1 MGVNER
7 VLEVVTPVVAELGV
21 ELVDVEVAGGLVRV
35 FIDEPGGIGSERLTS
50 VTRAVSQ
57 ALDEEDPIAG
67 HYVLEVSS
75 PGLERPLRTPAH
87 FAAAIGQKVSIKTL
101 PGTVDIGRRLTGV
114 ISGADETGV
123 TLLYEVDGRPKGMV
137 HVQYPQIDK
146 AKTIFEWGP
155 SPKPGSGSRPGRT
168 KGPKAGERGDKPERT
183 GKAVDGRNGAKPT
196 KNDSD
201 SGGGKADRP
210 KGDPRGKR
218 ALRAADLP
226 QRSAAEDRYQ
236 ADLTDVSSTADQFD
250 RSAAGAAP
258 GPGATTPLPAGQMEN
273 DDE

>member
-210 KGDPRGKR
+210 KGDPRGQAR
-218 ALRAADLP
+218 PACRGPAPERSRGPLP
-226 QRSAAEDRYQ
+226 
-236 ADLTDVSSTADQFD
+236 ADLTDVSSPDQFD
-250 RSAAGAAP
+250 RSAAAAAP

>member
-7 VLEVVTPVVAELGV
+7 VLEVVSPVVAELGV

-35 FIDEPGGIGSERLTS
+35 FIDEPGGIGSERLAS
-50 VTRAVSQ
+50 VTRAVSK
-57 ALDEEDPIAG
+57 ALDDDDPIAG

-87 FAAAIGQKVSIKTL
+87 FAGATGQKVTIKTF
-101 PGTVDIGRRLTGV
+101 PGAVEVGRRLTGV
-114 ISGADETGV
+114 ISGADDSGV

-137 HVQYPQIDK
+137 HVQYQQIDK
-146 AKTIFEWGP
+146 AKTVFEWGP
-155 SPKPGSGSRPGRT
+155 TPKPGSGSRPGRA
-168 KGPKAGERGDKPERT
+168 K
-183 GKAVDGRNGAKPT
+183 GAKPGDAG
-196 KNDSD
+196 KHSAKPDASSD
-201 SGGGKADRP
+201 GAKAGRS

-226 QRSAAEDRYQ
+226 SR
-236 ADLTDVSSTADQFD
+236 ADQVDPLDEFD

>member
-87 FAAAIGQKVSIKTL
+87 YAGALGQKVSIKTL
-101 PGTVDIGRRLTGV
+101 PGAVEIGRRLTGV
-114 ISGADETGV
+114 ISGSDDTGV
-123 TLLYEVDGRPKGMV
+123 TLLVEVDGRPKGMV
-137 HVQYPQIDK
+137 HVQYQQIEK
-146 AKTIFEWGP
+146 AKTVFEWGP
-155 SPKPGSGSRPGRT
+155 SPKPGSGSRPGRA
-168 KGPKAGERGDKPERT
+168 KAGKPTERN
-183 GKAVDGRNGAKPT
+183 GKAGAVKAT
-196 KNDSD
+196 KNDASSD
-201 SGGGKADRP
+201 GPKADRP
-210 KGDPRGKR
+210 KGDPHGER

-226 QRSAAEDRYQ
+226 QNAADTRSDQ
-236 ADLTDVSSTADQFD
+236 AQID
-250 RSAAGAAP
+250 RSAAAAAP